1 MVGGVMLYLLDLSV
15 EVDSHYKTVEPQHL
29 GEDEDQ
35 DHTDE
40 EARLL
45 GCPAHAGISNNADCE
60 ASS

>member
-1 MVGGVMLYLLDLSV
+1 MLYLLDLSV

-35 DHTDE
+35 DHTNE

-45 GCPAHAGISNNADCE
+45 GCSAHAGISNDADCE